1 MLGFQT
7 DAFNILISITYVDLG
22 MTWFGSALHC
32 SRRMVG
38 LGLPAKGRALQVRD
52 QVL

>member
-7 DAFNILISITYVDLG
+7 DPFNILISIAFADLG

-32 SRRMVG
+32 SCRMVG